1 MQLIQSMEHISF
13 NIKLQQ
19 GDEQA
24 FKQLFE
30 TEYRPLLAYLTTL
43 TRDHAQAQDLTQ
55 QAFLKFWE
63 KRKTLNVNQT
73 PKQYLFSIG
82 HNLFIDYYRRS
93 NTRMEIIANLKHRAL
108 QEQFEETPSDHLQT
122 RIDKLHT
129 IIEQLPPRCK
139 EVLKLNKFEGLKYQ
153 EIADYLHISKKT
165 VENQMGLAFQKI
177 REHFKNDD
185 ELILFIL
192 FNFLKNKEQGI
203 YRN

>member
-1 MQLIQSMEHISF
+1 MEHISF

-30 TEYRPLLAYLTTL
+30 SEYRPLLAYLTSL

-55 QAFLKFWE
+55 QAFLRFWE

-192 FNFLKNKEQGI
+192 FNFLKNKEHGI

>member
-1 MQLIQSMEHISF
+1 MEHISF

-30 TEYRPLLAYLTTL
+30 TEYRPLLAYLTIL